1 MLEFGTKC
9 IKPPTLKRLFPVNA
23 AIADDPHRVRNQEP
37 YHVTDLQKVKKILQ
51 FFFWM
56 RNCHK
61 KAHTF

>member
-37 YHVTDLQKVKKILQ
+37 YHVTDLQKVQKILQ
-51 FFFWM
+51 FFFG
-56 RNCHK
+56 
-61 KAHTF
+61 